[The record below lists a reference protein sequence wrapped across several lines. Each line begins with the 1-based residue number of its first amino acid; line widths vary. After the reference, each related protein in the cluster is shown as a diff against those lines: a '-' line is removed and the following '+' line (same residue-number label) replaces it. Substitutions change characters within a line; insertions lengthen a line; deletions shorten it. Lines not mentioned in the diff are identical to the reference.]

1 LATVPWPDILFPK
14 GEGMNRAMTIA
25 ALLALSAPLPPAR
38 AAAGPSGFETL
49 VQTGKDAPFCTA
61 DGEICVSAT
70 PEGAFA
76 VTRKGQP
83 LATWSED
90 QDDNRFEPLP
100 MLLRLKE
107 GALLVSIGAAQ
118 HQMYSGGN
126 ADVEAQ
132 RLMLLRPG
140 ATPRAVLEVP
150 YRSDISI
157 RACFSEKDMKRRAGA
172 CHDDY
177 ALSGDLAVAST
188 ATDLPDLLLSVK
200 ATTFPRGVSRDT
212 DSLALPPLTRR
223 DLVTVEDKACTY
235 RRAFHFD
242 AAAGEY
248 RPDAPLPACGQY
260 TVP

>member
-1 LATVPWPDILFPK
+1 MSFPLAL
-14 GEGMNRAMTIA
+14 A
-25 ALLALSAPLPPAR
+25 AL
-38 AAAGPSGFETL
+38 AAMPSGFETL
-49 VQTGKDAPFCTA
+49 AQAGVDAPFCSA

-70 PEGAFA
+70 KEGAFA
-76 VTRKGQP
+76 VTSKGQP
-83 LATWSED
+83 LGAWSED
-90 QDDNRFEPLP
+90 QDESSVEPLP
-100 MLLRLKE
+100 MLLRLKG
-107 GALLVSIGAAQ
+107 GAVLIGIGAAQ

-140 ATPRAVLEVP
+140 SAPRAVLEAP

-177 ALSGDLAVAST
+177 ALTGDLSVAPD
-188 ATDLPDLLLSVK
+188 AGDLPDLLLPDLLLNVR
-200 ATTFPRGVSRDT
+200 ATTFPRGVSRDA
-212 DSLALPPLTRR
+212 DSLALPALTRR
-223 DLVTVEDKACTY
+223 DLVTSEDKACTY

-242 AAAGEY
+242 AAAGAY

-260 TVP
+260 TTP

>member
-1 LATVPWPDILFPK
+1 
-14 GEGMNRAMTIA
+14 MNPAIAIA
-25 ALLALSAPLPPAR
+25 ALLATSAPLSPA
-38 AAAGPSGFETL
+38 ATPSGFETL
-49 VQTGKDAPFCTA
+49 VQAGKDAPFCTA

-70 PEGAFA
+70 QDGGFA
-76 VTRKGQP
+76 VTSKGQ
-83 LATWSED
+83 LVGTWSEEQGD
-90 QDDNRFEPLP
+90 SSFEPLP
-100 MLLRLKE
+100 MLLRLKG
-107 GALLVSIGAAQ
+107 GALLVGIGAAQ

-150 YRSDISI
+150 YRSAISI
-157 RACFSEKDMKRRAGA
+157 RACFSERDMKHRAGA

-177 ALSGDLAVAST
+177 ALSGDLTVAPN
-188 ATDLPDLLLSVK
+188 AADLPDLLLSVK
-200 ATTFPRGVSRDT
+200 ATTFPRGVSRDS

-248 RPDAPLPACGQY
+248 RPDAPLPECGQY